1 MARCQ
6 RGGSFYSH
14 VLAIETVQCASRGLH
29 EQPSMMGPH
38 TVKASLTSQLMPEN
52 KPNFDGADADRPRKD
67 NNQEIGNSS
76 VALADAIVS
85 AAQPTPV
92 REGGQG
98 ISTSLT
104 QGPVDVLRGLP
115 QLPNVTGRDTDA
127 VTIVMLLRLLS
138 YDQLRRLVFP
148 SKDGS
153 VLRRRGLLLEKEG
166 WLKGWDAPVAHGGRI
181 RYVHP
186 TRRALR
192 WALDSL
198 GARTNAEPW
207 APLVR
212 LMLPRSGRKPLT
224 LGDGTIPKWLPH
236 QREVNHL
243 VTSIA
248 TSPGRR
254 VLWASSWDCPFP
266 TRAGM
271 FTLPQPDYV
280 LIEEREGLPHLI
292 FGEHDRGTEP
302 VERFIARKVKLYS
315 ALATFPEACQKY
327 FGLRLFEVHVSVI
340 DTLRRAPIERLR
352 VLQAAAKSAA
362 PDIFRFTLGGW
373 LFAYP
378 TEKIWFAGPPESES
392 VRWQDHTNLT
402 Q

>member
-1 MARCQ
+1 
-6 RGGSFYSH
+6 
-14 VLAIETVQCASRGLH
+14 
-29 EQPSMMGPH
+29 
-38 TVKASLTSQLMPEN
+38 MPDN
-52 KPNFDGADADRPRKD
+52 TTDSDVADADRPPKD
-67 NNQEIGNSS
+67 NNHETEKSS
-76 VALADAIVS
+76 EALADAIVS

-92 REGGQG
+92 REGDQG
-98 ISTSLT
+98 TSTSLT
-104 QGPVDVLRGLP
+104 HGPVDALRGLP

-148 SKDGS
+148 SQDGS

-166 WLKGWDAPVAHGGRI
+166 WLQSWDAPLAHGGRI

-192 WALDSL
+192 WALESL
-198 GARTNAEPW
+198 AARTREEPW

-224 LGDGTIPKWLPH
+224 LGDATIPKWLPH

-248 TSPGRR
+248 TSIGRR
-254 VLWASSWDCPFP
+254 ILWASSWDCPFP

-280 LIEEREGLPHLI
+280 LVEEHDGVPRLI

-302 VERFIARKVKLYS
+302 VERFIARKVELYAS
-315 ALATFPEACQKY
+315 LARFPEACQTY
-327 FGLRLFEVHVSVI
+327 FGFRSFEVHVSVI
-340 DTLRRAPIERLR
+340 DTLKRAPMERLR
-352 VLQAAAKSAA
+352 ALHAAAGMSAA
-362 PDIFRFTLGGW
+362 PGIFRFTLGGW

-378 TEKIWFAGPPESES
+378 GEEIWFASPPESAS
-392 VRWQDHTNLT
+392 VRWRDHTSLT
-402 Q
+402 L

>member
-1 MARCQ
+1 M
-6 RGGSFYSH
+6 
-14 VLAIETVQCASRGLH
+14 
-29 EQPSMMGPH
+29 
-38 TVKASLTSQLMPEN
+38 SLNNPDS
-52 KPNFDGADADRPRKD
+52 DVSSADDPQKD
-67 NNQEIGNSS
+67 NNQEKENGSE
-76 VALADAIVS
+76 ALADPIVS

-92 REGGQG
+92 REGGEGTRQG
-98 ISTSLT
+98 ITH
-104 QGPVDVLRGLP
+104 GPVDVLRGLP
-115 QLPNVTGRDTDA
+115 QLPSVTGRDTDA
-127 VTIVMLLRLLS
+127 VTLVMLLRLLS
-138 YDQLRRLVFP
+138 YDQVRRLVF
-148 SKDGS
+148 SSQDGS

-166 WLKGWDAPVAHGGRI
+166 WLRRWDAPLARGGRI

-186 TRRALR
+186 TPKALR
-192 WALDSL
+192 WGLDSL
-198 GARTNAEPW
+198 AARTAVEPW

-266 TRAGM
+266 SRAGM

-280 LIEEREGLPHLI
+280 IVEERDGIPQLI

-302 VERFIARKVKLYS
+302 VERFIARKVELYA
-315 ALATFPEACQKY
+315 ALAIFPEACEKY
-327 FGLRLFEVHVSVI
+327 FGLRSLEVHVSVI
-340 DTLRRAPIERLR
+340 DTLKQSPIERLWA
-352 VLQAAAKSAA
+352 LHAAAGKSAA
-362 PDIFRFTLGGW
+362 PGIFRFTLGGW

-378 TEKIWFAGPPESES
+378 GEKIWLAGPPESES
-392 VRWQDHTNLT
+392 VRWQDHANLKT
-402 Q
+402 PCL

>member
-1 MARCQ
+1 MPDNKLDSDAAR
-6 RGGSFYSH
+6 
-14 VLAIETVQCASRGLH
+14 TD
-29 EQPSMMGPH
+29 GP
-38 TVKASLTSQLMPEN
+38 P
-52 KPNFDGADADRPRKD
+52 KD
-67 NNQEIGNSS
+67 NNHETEKSS
-76 VALADAIVS
+76 AAPADAIVS
-85 AAQPTPV
+85 ASQPTPV

-98 ISTSLT
+98 TSTSLT
-104 QGPVDVLRGLP
+104 HGPFDALRGLP
-115 QLPNVTGRDTDA
+115 QLPNVTGRDTAA
-127 VTIVMLLRLLS
+127 VTIVMLFRLLS

-148 SKDGS
+148 SQNGS

-166 WLKGWDAPVAHGGRI
+166 WLQSWDAPLAHGGRI

-186 TRRALR
+186 TRKALR

-198 GARTNAEPW
+198 EARTKEEPW

-254 VLWASSWDCPFP
+254 VPWASSWDCPFP
-266 TRAGM
+266 SRAGM

-280 LIEEREGLPHLI
+280 LVEERDGVPQLI

-302 VERFIARKVKLYS
+302 VERFIARKVEFYT
-315 ALATFPEACQKY
+315 ALARFPEACEKH
-327 FGLRLFEVHVSVI
+327 FGLRSFEVHVSVV
-340 DTLRRAPIERLR
+340 DTLKKAPIARLR
-352 VLQAAAKSAA
+352 LLYAATGQSSASG
-362 PDIFRFTLGGW
+362 IFRFTLGGW

-378 TEKIWFAGPPESES
+378 WEKIWFVDPPRTES
-392 VRWQDHTNLT
+392 VRWQDHIRLRY
-402 Q
+402 